1 MFVDF
6 LTEYIRPSNCV
17 SLLSV
22 EYAAKYED
30 IVQSVSTHVF
40 LRCSFLDP
48 RQHHTP
54 LKYKKRNQIP
64 PVQLMLLSSKRIMA
78 TLTLLAQIEL
88 HVIIV
93 YIASTFVTAANYNSN
108 YVGRDNFLASANAV
122 LQQSTPAA
130 PRG

>member
-1 MFVDF
+1 
-6 LTEYIRPSNCV
+6 
-17 SLLSV
+17 
-22 EYAAKYED
+22 
-30 IVQSVSTHVF
+30 
-40 LRCSFLDP
+40 
-48 RQHHTP
+48 
-54 LKYKKRNQIP
+54 
-64 PVQLMLLSSKRIMA
+64 MLLSSKRIMA